1 MTARDAQKGSAQ
13 PSIAAAHYEALRNAA
28 LGQVLPL
35 QARSG
40 LALFLR
46 RGMWGWARVF
56 AATNIPEQPIRSP
69 PSAAATPYEHQ
80 AVIHIFAAMAMS
92 PHDRRVR

>member
-1 MTARDAQKGSAQ
+1 MTASCAQKGSTQ

-28 LGQVLPL
+28 LGEALPL
-35 QARSG
+35 EARSG

-46 RGMWGWARVF
+46 RGMWGWARAL
-56 AATNIPEQPIRSP
+56 AATNVPKQPIRSP

-92 PHDRRVR
+92 PHDRRAR